1 MAEGIS
7 GADRASQNAHMN
19 MLLEKG
25 GTSAEKK
32 AAVKKGDIDFQ
43 QESLRITSKQHAGTE
58 ALKDLQKAGEQLK
71 PALPTPDDLSTNQ
84 MMNANKMLGDLSR
97 STDKAMESTK
107 QLFNNILNGSVT
119 QGEAAKLKSHAAVLD
134 DTASYMELLSGK
146 GVETA
151 EGKRQVLAGMGGFH
165 KFQLDNLEQLS
176 GSKDITTF
184 LAAQHGGAKGLD
196 QKTAILRSLGYSD
209 SQIKTLM
216 SLAPPDTDGSRLDMM
231 RAAGSDV
238 KAVLQALGFADAAEG
253 LAALMNGQHPKLGS
267 AEQKQLLAKMGFSDQ
282 EIEVILLSSH
292 PTSLKNQAAMMRS
305 SPQGLAALLR
315 ANSTGMNLLATG
327 KTFEDLKILEQ
338 LVDIFAVME
347 LLFKMS
353 ATQRSQAREFR
364 AVNYE
369 AARNEI
375 LNQADE
381 MKKAALMSAIG
392 GWVSAGTKI
401 IAGAASIGLAVKAGN
416 APNQG
421 AMQQQVAVAN
431 GVSQVISASGDM
443 IKAGTDYKAGMHQA
457 QVKIHEAMQKT
468 HDNAAQSESEFM
480 NLHQDMQKTVLSKM
494 DEIIRSWFETLKSTT
509 RV

>member
-7 GADRASQNAHMN
+7 GADQSGRNAHIQV
-19 MLLEKG
+19 LLDKTG
-25 GTSAEKK
+25 PADNKK
-32 AAVKKGDIDFQ
+32 AEVKRGDLDFQ
-43 QESLRITSKQHAGTE
+43 RESLRISSNKHANSE
-58 ALKDLQKAGEQLK
+58 VLKDLKKSVDNQKPPLA
-71 PALPTPDDLSTNQ
+71 APDDLTPNQ
-84 MMNANKMLGDLSR
+84 MKSANAMLGDLSEA
-97 STDKAMESTK
+97 TDGAMEKTR
-107 QLFNNILNGSVT
+107 QLFSNLLNGTVT
-119 QGEAAKLKSHAAVLD
+119 KGEAAKLKSHAAIFD
-134 DTASYMELLSGK
+134 DTASYMGLLSGK

-165 KFQLDNLEQLS
+165 KFQLDNLAQLS
-176 GSKDITTF
+176 GSKDITAY

-209 SQIKTLM
+209 SQIKTLV
-216 SLAPPDTDGSRLDMM
+216 SLAPPDRDGSRLDLM

-238 KAVLQALGFADAAEG
+238 KAVLQALGFADTAEG
-253 LAALMNGQHPKLGS
+253 LAALLSGQHSKLAS

-305 SPQGLAALLR
+305 TPQGLAALLR

-353 ATQRSQAREFR
+353 VTQRRQAREFR

-369 AARNEI
+369 AAKNEV
-375 LNQADE
+375 LNQAEE

-401 IAGAASIGLAVKAGN
+401 IAGAASVGLAIKAGN
-416 APNQG
+416 AANQG

-431 GVSQVISASGDM
+431 GISQVISASGDM

-457 QVKIHEAMQKT
+457 QLKIHEAMQKT
-468 HDNAAQSESEFM
+468 YDNAAQSETEFM

-509 RV
+509 RA